1 MAAPGTPATPASY
14 GDDFED
20 DFEPETPGAQA
31 PAPAAAADDD
41 LGDLLDA
48 IIDEPDAAPE
58 PEPEP
63 EPSDEAKT
71 ATAETQQEPPRA
83 YADTLLL
90 EAKEDHAAH
99 LAELRHQHGAHFLL
113 RLRQFLAIARA
124 DRAGV
129 DQRDDAGDPGLLG
142 PSRGQGPQNSLA
154 RSEPCLEAMAGLW
167 RTFEAK
173 YEDDRTASLSTET
186 ARWSPAH
193 EHQFL
198 LFRSGCRADPGHS
211 SLKSMSRHKSK
222 GLGARDPS
230 HAATVAAKPI
240 NLMTNFLTARTDVVA
255 DLDRRAYKDSSKTN
269 ADRENFVDAVIELIE
284 GRRRRMLDD
293 FDETVDD
300 CRIVARVSRAAT
312 FCARLSHAVRSKKGK
327 RFTDVH
333 DLFGKRARL
342 RPKARTQE
350 DETTYTFPELLLGTA
365 LLNVPFSIWEAR
377 DFFASVGGKVGQPA
391 DLGQLEGIFVAFW
404 LEVAARRGKYKDP
417 DEPAWADCKSPVV
430 ETRVEI
436 KFTARSQLP
445 HRSRP
450 KIRSYG
456 GFGRL
461 GMRLPV
467 RPLIYI

>member
-1 MAAPGTPATPASY
+1 MERRRCTIAKAEREGSRGPRRHSQQRREAAHTLGRRVRSISRTRRREHTQATASSRGSRTDDDGGPGHARHARQLWRRLRGRLRARDSTTGAGAGRGGRRRPGRPARRHHRRAGRGAGGGSGAGAGAAKPTA
-14 GDDFED
+14 
-20 DFEPETPGAQA
+20 GAQ
-31 PAPAAAADDD
+31 
-41 LGDLLDA
+41 
-48 IIDEPDAAPE
+48 
-58 PEPEP
+58 
-63 EPSDEAKT
+63 PSDEAKRDFAA
-71 ATAETQQEPPRA
+71 ATAAAETAAEAATEEPPRA
-83 YADTLLL
+83 YADVLIL

-167 RTFEAK
+167 RTFEAQ

-198 LFRSGCRADPGHS
+198 LFRSGCRADPGHG

-255 DLDRRAYKDSSKTN
+255 DLDSGRAYKDSWRRPMPTE
-269 ADRENFVDAVIELIE
+269 RNFVDAVIELIE

-312 FCARLSHAVRSKKGK
+312 FCALSTVPCGANAER
-327 RFTDVH
+327 
-333 DLFGKRARL
+333 
-342 RPKARTQE
+342 KAFYR
-350 DETTYTFPELLLGTA
+350 
-365 LLNVPFSIWEAR
+365 
-377 DFFASVGGKVGQPA
+377 
-391 DLGQLEGIFVAFW
+391 
-404 LEVAARRGKYKDP
+404 
-417 DEPAWADCKSPVV
+417 C
-430 ETRVEI
+430 
-436 KFTARSQLP
+436 ARS
-445 HRSRP
+445 
-450 KIRSYG
+450 
-456 GFGRL
+456 
-461 GMRLPV
+461 V
-467 RPLIYI
+467 RQTG

>member
-1 MAAPGTPATPASY
+1 
-14 GDDFED
+14 
-20 DFEPETPGAQA
+20 
-31 PAPAAAADDD
+31 
-41 LGDLLDA
+41 
-48 IIDEPDAAPE
+48 
-58 PEPEP
+58 
-63 EPSDEAKT
+63 
-71 ATAETQQEPPRA
+71 
-83 YADTLLL
+83 
-90 EAKEDHAAH
+90 
-99 LAELRHQHGAHFLL
+99 
-113 RLRQFLAIARA
+113 
-124 DRAGV
+124 
-129 DQRDDAGDPGLLG
+129 
-142 PSRGQGPQNSLA
+142 
-154 RSEPCLEAMAGLW
+154 
-167 RTFEAK
+167 
-173 YEDDRTASLSTET
+173 
-186 ARWSPAH
+186 
-193 EHQFL
+193 
-198 LFRSGCRADPGHS
+198 
-211 SLKSMSRHKSK
+211 
-222 GLGARDPS
+222 
-230 HAATVAAKPI
+230 
-240 NLMTNFLTARTDVVA
+240 MTNFLTARTDVVA

-430 ETRVEI
+430 ETCVEI
-436 KFTARSQLP
+436 KFTARLP
-445 HRSRP
+445 DTLVDVHTGRDQGSGAAALP
-450 KIRSYG
+450 G
-456 GFGRL
+456 GARCGCQC
-461 GMRLPV
+461 GS
-467 RPLIYI
+467 